1 MPTPTIP
8 PPRRG
13 RPQKF
18 GRPSRAVTITL
29 PEDVIDALARIDV
42 DLGRAVVQ
50 LAQPLVHDVSP
61 RPAAE
66 LANFRD
72 SAVIVIK
79 RLRALERIPGVTLV
93 PLPDGRALISLD
105 ETMSVYEF
113 ELKLRDVIEETG
125 REDADE
131 RAALEAIGE
140 ILKAARTNKHIEV
153 HPRRIIVLQSTRH
166 RRIGRQIA

>member
-1 MPTPTIP
+1 MPTIP

-18 GRPSRAVTITL
+18 GRPSRAVTVTL
-29 PEDVIDALARIDV
+29 PEDVIAALGRIDA

-72 SAVIVIK
+72 SAVIVTK

-93 PLPDGRALISLD
+93 PLPDGRALISL
-105 ETMSVYEF
+105 EEAMNVYEF
-113 ELKLRDVIEETG
+113 ELKLRDVIESEG
-125 REDADE
+125 RADAEE
-131 RAALEAIGE
+131 RDALVAISE
-140 ILKAARTNKHIEV
+140 ILKAARTNRQIEL
-153 HPRRIIVLQSTRH
+153 HQRSIIVLQSTRH
-166 RRIGRQIA
+166 RRIGQRIAG

>member
-1 MPTPTIP
+1 MPSPSLP

-18 GRPSRAVTITL
+18 GRPSRAVTVTL
-29 PEDVIDALARIDV
+29 PEDVIAALGRIDA

-66 LANFRD
+66 LTNFRD
-72 SAVIVIK
+72 SAVIVTK
-79 RLRALERIPGVTLV
+79 RLRALERIPGVSLV
-93 PLPDGRALISLD
+93 PLPDGRGLISLE

-113 ELKLRDVIEETG
+113 ELKLRDVIESGSQVDPQE
-125 REDADE
+125 RDAL
-131 RAALEAIGE
+131 AAIGE
-140 ILKAARTNKHIEV
+140 ILKAARTNKRIEL
-153 HPRRIIVLQSTRH
+153 HQRSIIVLQSTRH
-166 RRIGRQIA
+166 RRIGQRIA

>member
-1 MPTPTIP
+1 MPPPTIS

-18 GRPSRAVTITL
+18 GRPSRAVTVTL
-29 PEDVIDALARIDV
+29 PEDVIAALTRIDA
-42 DLGRAVVQ
+42 DLGRAVVH

-72 SAVIVIK
+72 SAVIVTK
-79 RLRALERIPGVTLV
+79 PLRALERIPGVTLV
-93 PLPDGRALISLD
+93 PLPDGRALISLE
-105 ETMSVYEF
+105 ETVSVYEF
-113 ELKLRDVIEETG
+113 ELKLRDVIDEAA
-125 REDADE
+125 RVDASD
-131 RAALEAIGE
+131 RATLEAIGE

>member
-1 MPTPTIP
+1 MPTPPIP

-18 GRPSRAVTITL
+18 GRPSRAVTMTL
-29 PEDVIDALARIDV
+29 PEDVIAALSRIDD

-50 LAQPLVHDVSP
+50 LAQPLAAGLVR

-72 SAVIVIK
+72 SAVIVTK
-79 RLRALERIPGVTLV
+79 RLRALERIAGVTLV

-113 ELKLRDVIEETG
+113 ELKLRDVIETAG
-125 REDADE
+125 KVNDPDL
-131 RAALEAIGE
+131 AALQAIGE
-140 ILKAARTNKHIEV
+140 ILKTARATRSVAV

-166 RRIGRQIA
+166 RRIGQRIA